1 VAGRSPRILKWLL
14 FLAALLFVFY
24 LARPL
29 WLRALGHAL
38 VRDDG
43 PAKADIAVVLAGDFY
58 GHRIEKA
65 AALVREG
72 YVPVVLVDGPQGVY
86 GTHESA
92 LAIQY
97 IMAKGAPG
105 GWFLDF
111 PIEANSTQE
120 EAALVLPE
128 LRRRNVH
135 SYLLVTSDYHSA
147 RAGRVFRAQQRSMG
161 YDASMRV
168 VIARDEH
175 FAPDTWW
182 HTREGRKTAFMEW
195 AKTAAS
201 ALGQ

>member
-1 VAGRSPRILKWLL
+1 MAGRSPRILKWLL
-14 FLAALLFVFY
+14 FLAALLLLFY

-29 WLRALGHAL
+29 WLKALGQAL
-38 VRDDG
+38 VHDDG

-58 GHRIEKA
+58 GHRIEEA
-65 AALVREG
+65 AELVREG
-72 YVPVVLVDGPQGVY
+72 YVPAALVDGPAGVY
-86 GTHESA
+86 GIHEST
-92 LAIQY
+92 LAIQF
-97 IMAKGAPG
+97 IVAKGSPS
-105 GWFLDF
+105 GWFVDF
-111 PIEANSTQE
+111 PIQANSTQE

-147 RAGRVFRAQQRSMG
+147 RAARVFRAMQRASG
-161 YDASMRV
+161 YAASMRV

-195 AKTAAS
+195 MKTAAE